1 MLDLV
6 KKTLLIG
13 AGLAVMTTEKMK
25 DLTDEL
31 VKKGE
36 ISEKEAREALAELKK
51 KSQQA
56 KKEWEGKI
64 EGSVRS
70 IMNRMDIPSRKELD
84 ELRERLAKLEQPPKV
99 KP

>member
-36 ISEKEAREALAELKK
+36 ISQQEAREALADLKK
-51 KSQQA
+51 KSLEA
-56 KKEWEGKI
+56 KKDWEGKI
-64 EGSVRS
+64 ESSVRA
-70 IMNRMDIPSRKELD
+70 IMNRMDIPSRKDLD
-84 ELRERLAKLEQPPKV
+84 ELKERLAKLEQPPKV